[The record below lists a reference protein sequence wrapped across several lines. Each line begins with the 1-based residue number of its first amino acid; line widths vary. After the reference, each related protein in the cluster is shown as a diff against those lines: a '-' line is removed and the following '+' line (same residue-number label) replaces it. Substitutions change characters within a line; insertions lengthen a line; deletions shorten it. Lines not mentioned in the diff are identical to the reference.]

1 MDPVKKAISPLAV
14 SLTIKAKNWQTIN
27 VLEWKIQECFP
38 FHTTKM
44 WNRVGALQFTIYDKD
59 LPPGRA
65 YIEVLMGVKWN
76 FMLNYQAYSWEL
88 KVMKLSIPVQT
99 KQGWT
104 MTGWLKLYACWIT
117 PALWKVP
124 WRCKKKKKQ
133 KKREWAKILSWNKIF
148 KLKFT
153 LTQHF
158 DDIREAVKSKL
169 NFIFQKSAFR
179 FTTESMNTFHSN
191 LFFNATLF
199 YLQQVTLHH
208 WIR

>member
-1 MDPVKKAISPLAV
+1 MFYIPHHQDVEAGRWAPSPEG
-14 SLTIKAKNWQTIN
+14 N
-27 VLEWKIQECFP
+27 
-38 FHTTKM
+38 
-44 WNRVGALQFTIYDKD
+44 FTIYNNY

-99 KQGWT
+99 EQGWT

-124 WRCKKKKKQ
+124 WRCKKKKQ
-133 KKREWAKILSWNKIF
+133 KKREWAKIL
-148 KLKFT
+148 
-153 LTQHF
+153 
-158 DDIREAVKSKL
+158 AVKSKL
-169 NFIFQKSAFR
+169 NFNFQKSAFR
-179 FTTESMNTFHSN
+179 FTTESISTFHSN

-199 YLQQVTLHH
+199 YSQQATLHH
-208 WIR
+208 WMCRSNTTPIP